1 MVVRMMLNKK
11 QLTLITANAITV
23 KMLMTYP
30 RAFVLIGGNA
40 AWITSLY
47 CTVAAVLVFAL
58 IRYFYG
64 INKNVIEIANDCGGT
79 WLRIATGSVVFVL
92 MALNLISLI
101 RIFPEIIKLVLL
113 QKTYVELIGLMFLA
127 VLVLGAR
134 CGIESIG
141 RVHAIFIPIA
151 GVIFLIFIL
160 LLIPEFN
167 TDAASPVLGKG
178 VFSVF
183 GEGISGLSLFSDLLL
198 LNLLLPH
205 SENLDA
211 YKKSGT
217 KGIMIGGICAT
228 IIMGAYCLSYVYPVS
243 EIFYVPVYQLER
255 LIHLSSF
262 FSRFEAIFQFIWT
275 ISIMLYGALYFA
287 VLADVWKLTF
297 RLSDTAPLLCPIAV
311 LVVGAAMLS
320 KSMSDMVDVEFY
332 VMKWIYI
339 PALFIPLIFGIAS
352 KYKYK

>member
-1 MVVRMMLNKK
+1 MNKK

-30 RAFVLIGGNA
+30 RAFILISGNA
-40 AWITSLY
+40 AWIISLY
-47 CTVAAVLVFAL
+47 CTLIAAALFML
-58 IRYFYG
+58 IRRFYG
-64 INKNVIEIANDCGGT
+64 INKNVIEIADDTGGA
-79 WLRIATGSVVFVL
+79 WLRIVTGIAVFVL
-92 MALNLISLI
+92 MALNLMSLI

-113 QKTYVELIGLMFLA
+113 QKTYVELIGLAFLA

-141 RVHAIFIPIA
+141 RVHGIFIPIA

-167 TDAASPVLGKG
+167 TEAAAPILGKG

-217 KGIMIGGICAT
+217 KGIIFGGLCASV
-228 IIMGAYCLSYVYPVS
+228 IVGAYCLSYVYPVS
-243 EIFYVPVYQLER
+243 EIFYIPVYQLER
-255 LIHLSSF
+255 LINLSSF
-262 FSRFEAIFQFIWT
+262 FSRFEAVFQFIWT
-275 ISIMLYGALYFA
+275 ISIMLYGSLYFA

-297 RLSDTAPLLCPIAV
+297 RLKESAPLLSPIAV
-311 LVVGAAMLS
+311 LLVGAAMFS
-320 KSMSDMVDVEFY
+320 KSMSDMVDVEFSI
-332 VMKWIYI
+332 MKWIYI
-339 PALFIPLIFGIAS
+339 PALFIPLIFGIVS

>member
-1 MVVRMMLNKK
+1 MNKK

-30 RAFVLIGGNA
+30 RAFILISGNA

-47 CTVAAVLVFAL
+47 CTIIAVIVFTF

-64 INKNVIEIANDCGGT
+64 INKNVIEIAGDCGGA
-79 WLRIATGSVVFVL
+79 WLRIVTGVAVFAV
-92 MALNLISLI
+92 MTLNLISLI

-113 QKTYVELIGLMFLA
+113 QKTYVELIGLVFLA

-141 RVHAIFIPIA
+141 RVHSIFIPIA
-151 GVIFLIFIL
+151 GAIFLIFIL

-167 TDAASPVLGKG
+167 TEAAAPILGKG
-178 VFSVF
+178 IFKVF

-198 LNLLLPH
+198 LNILLPH

-217 KGIMIGGICAT
+217 KGIIIGGICAS
-228 IIMGAYCLSYVYPVS
+228 IIVGAYCLSYVYPVS
-243 EIFYVPVYQLER
+243 EIFYIPVYQLER
-255 LIHLSSF
+255 LIHISSF
-262 FSRFEAIFQFIWT
+262 FSGFEAIFQFIWT

-287 VLADVWKLTF
+287 VLTDVWKLTF
-297 RLSDTAPLLCPIAV
+297 RLKESAPLLSPIAV
-311 LVVGAAMLS
+311 MIVGVAMLS
-320 KSMSDMVDVEFY
+320 KSMSDMVDVEFSI
-332 VMKWIYI
+332 MKWIYI
-339 PALFIPLIFGIAS
+339 PALFIPLIFGIIS

>member
-1 MVVRMMLNKK
+1 MNKK

-30 RAFVLIGGNA
+30 RAFILISGNA

-47 CTVAAVLVFAL
+47 CTIIAVIAFTF

-64 INKNVIEIANDCGGT
+64 INKNVIEIAGDCGGA
-79 WLRIATGSVVFVL
+79 WLRIVTGVAVFAV
-92 MALNLISLI
+92 MTLNLISLI

-113 QKTYVELIGLMFLA
+113 QKTYVELIGLVFLA

-141 RVHAIFIPIA
+141 RVHSIFIPIA
-151 GVIFLIFIL
+151 GAIFLIFIL

-167 TDAASPVLGKG
+167 TEAAAPILGKG
-178 VFSVF
+178 IFKVF

-198 LNLLLPH
+198 LNILLPH

-217 KGIMIGGICAT
+217 KGIIIGGICAS
-228 IIMGAYCLSYVYPVS
+228 IIVGAYCLSYVYPVS
-243 EIFYVPVYQLER
+243 EIFYIPVYQLER
-255 LIHLSSF
+255 LIHISSF
-262 FSRFEAIFQFIWT
+262 FSGFEAIFQFIWT

-287 VLADVWKLTF
+287 VLTDVWKLTF
-297 RLSDTAPLLCPIAV
+297 RLKESAPLLSPIAV
-311 LVVGAAMLS
+311 MIVGVAMLS
-320 KSMSDMVDVEFY
+320 KSMSDMVDVEFSI
-332 VMKWIYI
+332 MKWIYI
-339 PALFIPLIFGIAS
+339 PALFIPLIFGIIS

>member
-1 MVVRMMLNKK
+1 MNKK

-30 RAFVLIGGNA
+30 RAFILISGNA

-47 CTVAAVLVFAL
+47 CTIIAVIVFTF

-64 INKNVIEIANDCGGT
+64 INKNVIEIAGDCGGA
-79 WLRIATGSVVFVL
+79 WLRIVTGVAVFAV
-92 MALNLISLI
+92 MTLNLISLI

-113 QKTYVELIGLMFLA
+113 QKTYVELIGLVFLA

-141 RVHAIFIPIA
+141 RVHSIFIPIA
-151 GVIFLIFIL
+151 GAIFLIFIL

-167 TDAASPVLGKG
+167 TEAAAPILGKG
-178 VFSVF
+178 IFKVF

-198 LNLLLPH
+198 LNILLPH

-217 KGIMIGGICAT
+217 KGIIIGGICAS
-228 IIMGAYCLSYVYPVS
+228 IIVGAYCLSYVYPVS
-243 EIFYVPVYQLER
+243 EIFYIPVYQLER
-255 LIHLSSF
+255 LIHISSF
-262 FSRFEAIFQFIWT
+262 F
-275 ISIMLYGALYFA
+275 
-287 VLADVWKLTF
+287 
-297 RLSDTAPLLCPIAV
+297 
-311 LVVGAAMLS
+311 
-320 KSMSDMVDVEFY
+320 
-332 VMKWIYI
+332 
-339 PALFIPLIFGIAS
+339 LFF
-352 KYKYK
+352 

>member
-1 MVVRMMLNKK
+1 MMLNKK

-30 RAFVLIGGNA
+30 RAFILISGNA

-47 CTVAAVLVFAL
+47 CTIIAVIAFTF

-64 INKNVIEIANDCGGT
+64 INKNVIEIAGDCGGA
-79 WLRIATGSVVFVL
+79 WLRIVTGVAVFAV
-92 MALNLISLI
+92 MTLNLISLI

-113 QKTYVELIGLMFLA
+113 QKTYVELIGLVFLA

-141 RVHAIFIPIA
+141 RVHSIFIPIA
-151 GVIFLIFIL
+151 GAIFLIFIL

-167 TDAASPVLGKG
+167 TEAAAPILGKG
-178 VFSVF
+178 IFKVF

-198 LNLLLPH
+198 LNILLPH

-217 KGIMIGGICAT
+217 KGIIIGGICAS
-228 IIMGAYCLSYVYPVS
+228 IIVGAYCLSYVYPVS
-243 EIFYVPVYQLER
+243 EIFYIPVYQLER
-255 LIHLSSF
+255 LIHISSF
-262 FSRFEAIFQFIWT
+262 FSGFEAIFQFIWT

-287 VLADVWKLTF
+287 VLTDVWKLTF
-297 RLSDTAPLLCPIAV
+297 RLKESAPLLSPIAV
-311 LVVGAAMLS
+311 MIVGVAMLS
-320 KSMSDMVDVEFY
+320 KSMSDMVDVEFSI
-332 VMKWIYI
+332 MKWIYI
-339 PALFIPLIFGIAS
+339 PALFIPLIFGIIS